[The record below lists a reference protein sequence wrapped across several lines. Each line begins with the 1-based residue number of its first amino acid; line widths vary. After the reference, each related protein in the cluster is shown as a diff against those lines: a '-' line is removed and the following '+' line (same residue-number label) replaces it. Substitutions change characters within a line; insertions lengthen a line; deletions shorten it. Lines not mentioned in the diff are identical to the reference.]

1 MDPQIGRAAFRI
13 AFYLV
18 FTAGILLLFL
28 KPGTAEFG
36 VTLLALLVGL
46 IFVAAVILLLRR
58 SSR

>member
-28 KPGTAEFG
+28 KPGTA
-36 VTLLALLVGL
+36 ALLVGL
-46 IFVAAVILLLRR
+46 IFGAAVILLLRR